1 MKHITESIIGKRASA
16 INRWIDDFKFEDLKP
31 GTVVNMYDVGVDEE
45 VLFIYL
51 PGNIVDK
58 LLREVNYSS
67 SKASEDAFIRCD
79 DDGHMEGYDVDSFMM
94 NFPSHNHLG
103 SEILDISSEPMNISK
118 VRSIKDVKKI
128 IDLADRTIKVIK

>member
-1 MKHITESIIGKRASA
+1 MRSITESIIGKRGTVP
-16 INRWIDDFKFEDLKP
+16 NHWIDNFKFEDLKP
-31 GTVVNMYDVGVDEE
+31 GTVVNMYDVDVDKE

-58 LLREVNYSS
+58 LLQEANYPS
-67 SKASEDAFIRCD
+67 SKASEGAFIRCD
-79 DDGHMEGYDVDSFMM
+79 DAGHMEGYDVNSFMM

-103 SEILDISSEPMNISK
+103 SEILDISSEPMDISK

-128 IDLADRTIKVIK
+128 LDLADRTIKVIK

>member
-1 MKHITESIIGKRASA
+1 MKSIKESIIGRKSST
-16 INRWIDDFKFEDLKP
+16 INQWIDDFKFEDLKP
-31 GTVVNMYDVGVDEE
+31 GIVVNMYDVGVDEE

-51 PGNIVDK
+51 PGNVVDK

-79 DDGHMEGYDVDSFMM
+79 DDGHMEGYDVGSFMM
-94 NFPSHNHLG
+94 NFPHHNHLG
-103 SEILDISSEPMNISK
+103 SEILDISSEPMDISM

>member
-1 MKHITESIIGKRASA
+1 MRSIKESIIGRKFSA

-31 GTVVNMYDVGVDEE
+31 GTVVNMYDVDVDEE

-58 LLREVNYSS
+58 LLQEVNYSP
-67 SKASEDAFIRCD
+67 SKASDAFIRCD

-103 SEILDISSEPMNISK
+103 SEILDISSEPMDISN

-128 IDLADRTIKVIK
+128 LDLADRTIKVIK

>member
-1 MKHITESIIGKRASA
+1 MKHISESIIGRKSSA
-16 INRWIDDFKFEDLKP
+16 INRWIDNFKFEDLKP
-31 GTVVNMYDVGVDEE
+31 GTVVNMYDVDVDKE

-51 PGNIVDK
+51 PSNIVDK
-58 LLREVNYSS
+58 LMREANYPS
-67 SKASEDAFIRCD
+67 SKTPEDAFIRCD
-79 DDGHMEGYDVDSFMM
+79 DGGHMEGYDVDSFMV

-103 SEILDISSEPMNISK
+103 SEILDISSEPMDISK